1 LDRKQAPMMLIKI
14 KIQDAVEVERVRT
27 VMTRQLKR
35 SPTKKE
41 KRTKEVRVKR
51 EDVIEEDPRLPVQK
65 VKVQTVLRV

>member
-1 LDRKQAPMMLIKI
+1 MLIKI

-41 KRTKEVRVKR
+41 KRPKEVRVKR

-65 VKVQTVLRV
+65 LKVQTVLRV